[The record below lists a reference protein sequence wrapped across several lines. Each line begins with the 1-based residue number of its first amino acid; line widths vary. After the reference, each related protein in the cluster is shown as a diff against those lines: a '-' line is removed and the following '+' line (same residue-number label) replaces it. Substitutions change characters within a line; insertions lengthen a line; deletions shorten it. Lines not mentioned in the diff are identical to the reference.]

1 VPPSAAATP
10 PTEGA
15 VLVRLAA
22 LDRTWATALP
32 RVPDGRVLTVTVGH
46 PDLVPVPADDL
57 TAAGYRIAGVASA
70 RRPVG
75 STIDVLVPHDLRVR
89 HPGWW
94 RALAQHAIRIF
105 DLRMGPV
112 RVVLAAELELHLR
125 AAHDEPHTVR

>member
-1 VPPSAAATP
+1 VPPSAAASP
-10 PTEGA
+10 LTEGA

-22 LDRTWATALP
+22 RDRSWAASLP
-32 RVPDGRVLTVTVGH
+32 PVPEDRVLTVTVGH

-57 TAAGYRIAGVASA
+57 VGAGYRIAGVASA

-75 STIDVLVPHDLRVR
+75 FTIDVLVPRDLRCG
-89 HPGWW
+89 HPAWW
-94 RALAQHAIRIF
+94 RALARQSLRIF

-125 AAHDEPHTVR
+125 ASR